1 MKKDVTKMENF
12 KIHGKI
18 IKKIEQ
24 YDEEAQEVLKKGI
37 RYTEKSQLT
46 RVKNRISRDIEK
58 IAKEGMK

>member
-1 MKKDVTKMENF
+1 MENF